1 MSLQLKGII
10 NKMKQT
16 LKMQFIYL
24 RSFLS
29 FFIAIDSLNFVGN
42 VEFKNIIRDL
52 SCSICVKKWIY
63 IFWNQQDCLLDL
75 LHFCRMIC

>member
-52 SCSICVKKWIY
+52 SCSICVKKINLH
-63 IFWNQQDCLLDL
+63 ILKPTRLSLGSFALL
-75 LHFCRMIC
+75 